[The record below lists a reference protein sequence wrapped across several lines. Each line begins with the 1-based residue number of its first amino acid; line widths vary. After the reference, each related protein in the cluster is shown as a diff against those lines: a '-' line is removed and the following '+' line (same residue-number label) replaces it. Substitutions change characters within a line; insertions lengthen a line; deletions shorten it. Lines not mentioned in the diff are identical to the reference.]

1 MKMAIL
7 HPSLNHK
14 RGAENLVVWMSGGLA
29 ARGHEVTL
37 FTEEF
42 VRELWS
48 ERETEN
54 FAIHLLS
61 RGGVS
66 KLTRSKRIAVYKQ
79 ARGLS
84 KLLEPFDVIIP
95 SVPPSHIWVTQ
106 AKKLNP
112 RIRARILWYF
122 EGPLRRF
129 YWNVTERHLLNHRLY
144 YSDPKF
150 NLHLC
155 RDIEHHEM
163 RDEKRKRQREHAW
176 DREADTRIDHILAYS
191 SFSAENFAKVF
202 KTPVSVCHPGIPVAD
217 VEKVE
222 ARRAGDYLLAV
233 SPLWAKKNV
242 HNIIEALSLL
252 SSSPDRRSIKLKIVG
267 NGPCLSDLKALA
279 ENRRLDSQVEFRGYL
294 CDKELA
300 DTYRGA
306 RMSAY
311 VPIDEPFGLIAVESM
326 NQGVPPIVSDHG
338 GLSEIVVHGESG
350 LLVNPFDPNEIA
362 GAIKLLWDDEE
373 KKRQMGLAAKR
384 RVDEYFTLERFL
396 DRFETLLS
404 QQPEREMI
412 RER

>member
-1 MKMAIL
+1 MKLAIL
-7 HPSLNHK
+7 HPALNHK
-14 RGAENLVVWMSGGLA
+14 RGAENLIVWMSGGLA

-37 FTEEF
+37 FTEAF

-48 ERETEN
+48 ERQTEC
-54 FAIHLLS
+54 FAINVLS
-61 RGGVS
+61 PGRIG
-66 KLTRSKRIAVYKQ
+66 KLSRSKRIAVYQQ

-106 AKKLNP
+106 AKKMNP

-144 YSDPKF
+144 CSDPKF

-163 RDEKRKRQREHAW
+163 RDEKRKRERERAW
-176 DREADTRIDHILAYS
+176 DRKADGVMDHILAYS
-191 SFSAENFAKVF
+191 SFSAENFARVF

-217 VEKVE
+217 TGRVE

-252 SSSPDRRSIKLKIVG
+252 SLSPGRRNIKLKIVG
-267 NGPCLSDLKALA
+267 TGPCLSDLRALA
-279 ENRRLDSQVEFRGYL
+279 ESLRLDSQVEFLGYL

-300 DTYRGA
+300 ETYRGA
-306 RMSAY
+306 RMSVY

-326 NQGVPPIVSDHG
+326 NQGVPPIVSNHG

-362 GAIKLLWDDEE
+362 RAIELVWDDEE
-373 KKRQMGLAAKR
+373 KSRQMGLAAKQ

-396 DRFETLLS
+396 DRFEYLTTTEIGGGLV
-404 QQPEREMI
+404 REG
-412 RER
+412 